1 MRKNKRY
8 LSRDLQL
15 QLRLSQGL
23 LRKMGVII
31 AAELN
36 ADVKII
42 QAGLRMIINGHQI
55 GRYIRDNPNLPRELM
70 CYIRDVENIGKG
82 NKFVQSCI
90 NRFVW
95 GGLAPSK
102 PDVDVVNGK
111 RLVMFGYEIVY
122 GSVGDKTLIIQR
134 NGAMPTLGMWFPT
147 LCRSEHKTRKEQ
159 MVMMVDSVLEI
170 ARFYDKRPGTW
181 HYSPAYENTVRIR
194 DEEGKEWLVKNL
206 VPTGVGGQYSGDIF
220 DDSVKYTYPH
230 RAEPLDLSGLPVR
243 SDVKIDWEGI
253 LAGRQSGKHSVDYF
267 RQDLKSGGY
276 RLDQTYNPSFSIQSA
291 KNPVVQVDPKDYIF
305 RPSFTMVLDA
315 DGKPVQGDSYELYM
329 RHFLGDKKS
338 LFEGRDGMRVEPVIR
353 GGKVIAYSIVADE
366 PGRPPVRSMLSDKD
380 VIDPS
385 EPVVSEIGLVRDKD
399 GYVHVPCGEWPPE
412 WMSDPKLGKFFKPN
426 GQIDLIAV
434 ANNAPTTI
442 RQRHKDLL
450 LQKPDT
456 DGSKPEIDPNWIG
469 QYSHPKPE
477 NKE

>member
-8 LSRDLQL
+8 LSRDLKL

-31 AAELN
+31 AAELK
-36 ADVKII
+36 ADVKIV
-42 QAGLRMIINGHQI
+42 QAGLRMVLNGHQI
-55 GRYIRDNPNLPRELM
+55 GRYIRDNAHMPKELM
-70 CYIRDVENIGKG
+70 CSINDVQDIGKG
-82 NKFVQSCI
+82 NKFVQSCL
-90 NRFVW
+90 NRFIW
-95 GGLAPSK
+95 GGLAKEK
-102 PDVDVVNGK
+102 PDVVVVDGK
-111 RLVMFGYEIVY
+111 RLVLFGYEIIY
-122 GSVGDKTLIIQR
+122 GTVEGKTLIIHR
-134 NGAMPTLGMWFPT
+134 NGAAFNPIGWWFHE
-147 LCRSEHKTRKEQ
+147 LNRSTHKTRKEQ

-170 ARFYDKRPGTW
+170 ARFYDNTPGKW
-181 HYSPAYENTVRIR
+181 HYSPLDEYVVQIR
-194 DEEGKEWLVKNL
+194 DEKGQEWLVKNM
-206 VPTGVGGQYSGDIF
+206 VPIGVGGQYAGDIF

-230 RAEPLDLSGLPVR
+230 KVEPLDLSGLPAR

-276 RLDQTYNPSFSIQSA
+276 RLDQTYNPSFSIQPS
-291 KNPVVQVDPKDYIF
+291 KNPVVQIDPKDYIF

-366 PGRPPVRSMLSDKD
+366 PGRPPVRPLFSDKD

-385 EPVVSEIGLVRDKD
+385 EPVVSEIGLIRDGD
-399 GYVHVPCGEWPPE
+399 GYVHVRCGGWPPE
-412 WMSDPKLGKFFKPN
+412 WMSDPKLGNFFKPN

-434 ANNAPTTI
+434 ASGPGSKFAKTLDARRAETPIEQQQQPSTP
-442 RQRHKDLL
+442 KDL
-450 LQKPDT
+450 K
-456 DGSKPEIDPNWIG
+456 
-469 QYSHPKPE
+469 
-477 NKE
+477 